1 MRNILFALVMLISL
15 NAWAQQK
22 TINAKPSLQGRAT
35 VETRALLQALGDAK
49 STATLPQALR
59 TMYPTH
65 VVRGV
70 ETIGIL
76 TKVNHLFNPAD
87 IQALG
92 GNARSR
98 MGDIVSMRIPL
109 SALSQIEH
117 VKGIVSFSV
126 AHWAAPMMD
135 KARFDMHADS
145 VLDGMGLPQAFD
157 GTDVLIGIT
166 DWGFDY
172 KHPNLNRSR
181 NPRIE
186 RAWDQYRQAGPAPNG
201 FDYGTELIGYDALAE
216 AGGDTANLYDYG
228 THGTH
233 VAGITGGNGYKDST
247 YKGIATGAHWL
258 LGSWFLDE
266 ASWMDEVYWMWQ
278 VAKESNKRLVVNSS
292 WGMYSF
298 SNLDGSSLLSQAINS
313 LSDSGVVFCT
323 SAGNNGDTK
332 FHIKKEFTEEP
343 DTLKTI
349 PNWYTYVGNAVGQAI
364 IMWGTPEDAN
374 GTHPFHVRFGMA
386 RNPGEIYWSDW
397 ISSND
402 ASTVLDGR
410 LALANGDTCEWN
422 ALCEA
427 RNVNDNRPHILLNV
441 FSVPGY
447 TLHVWITSNV
457 GSRVDAWNV
466 VNLTNH
472 AGNMGAD
479 FKDLGLVG
487 YSEGDY
493 LYGIGEPGCAAKT
506 ITVAA
511 HQADH
516 ILNGNYRHG
525 FLANFSS
532 HGPAYGDYAKPE
544 ISAPG
549 VSVNSSVSSRA
560 TEPVSNTSA
569 TTMSGGK
576 PYSWAPLSGTSMSS
590 PAVSGLVALMLQ
602 ANPNI
607 TVEQI
612 RNILFT
618 TARNDEATGEIHA
631 SGQAHNDWG
640 WGKANAMAAVT
651 AAYNLLDLE
660 EAQRTLPQLLL
671 YPNPTQGM
679 LTVLTHNGEP
689 EVLEIFNIMG
699 SKIMSRSVNNGETL
713 QLALPHGI
721 YVVRCTGKLGS
732 RTEKLIIQ

>member
-1 MRNILFALVMLISL
+1 MKNILFAIVMLVSL

-22 TINAKPSLQGRAT
+22 SINAKPSLQGRAT
-35 VETRALLQALGDAK
+35 IETRALIQALGEAK

-59 TMYPTH
+59 TMFPTQE
-65 VVRGV
+65 VRGV

-76 TKVNHLFNPAD
+76 AKVDHLFDPAD

-98 MGDIVSMRIPL
+98 MGNIVSMRIPL
-109 SALSQIEH
+109 SALSQIEQ
-117 VKGIVSFSV
+117 VKGIVTFSV

-135 KARFDMHADS
+135 NTRFDMHADS
-145 VLDGMGLPQAFD
+145 VLNGDGLPQAFD

-186 RAWDQYRQAGPAPNG
+186 RAWDQYRQAGPAPEG
-201 FDYGTELIGYDALAE
+201 FDYGTELVGYEALAE

-233 VAGITGGNGYKDST
+233 VAGITGGNGVKDSS

-298 SNLDGSSLLSQAINS
+298 SNLDGTSLLSQAINS

-332 FHIKKEFTEEP
+332 FHIKQEFTNEQ

-349 PNWYTYVGNAVGQAI
+349 PVWYNYTSTAVGQAI

-374 GTHPFHVRFGMA
+374 GTHPFNVRFGMA
-386 RNPGEIYWSDW
+386 RNAGEIYWSDW

-402 ASTVLDGR
+402 ASSVLDGR
-410 LALANGDTCEWN
+410 LALADGDTCEWN
-422 ALCEA
+422 ALCETS
-427 RNVNDNRPHILLNV
+427 NVNDGRPHILLNV

-447 TLHVWITSNV
+447 TLHVWVTSNA

-479 FKDLGLVG
+479 FVRNGLRG
-487 YSEGDY
+487 YSEGDL

-511 HQADH
+511 HQADYIH
-516 ILNGNYRHG
+516 NGNYRHG
-525 FLANFSS
+525 TLARFSS

-549 VSVNSSVSSRA
+549 VGVISSVSSRTTETIENITA
-560 TEPVSNTSA
+560 TVL
-569 TTMSGGK
+569 SGGK
-576 PYSWAPLSGTSMSS
+576 RYAWAPFSGTSMSG

-607 TVEQI
+607 TVDQI
-612 RNILFT
+612 REILFT

-631 SGQAHNDWG
+631 TGSPHNDWG
-640 WGKANAMAAVT
+640 WGKANAMSAVT
-651 AAYNLLDLE
+651 AAYNLLDID
-660 EAQRTLPQLLL
+660 EAQQILPQLIL
-671 YPNPTQGM
+671 YPNPSQGQ
-679 LTVLTHNGEP
+679 LTVVTYNDEP
-689 EVLEIFNIMG
+689 EQMEIFNIMG
-699 SKIMSRSVNNGETL
+699 SKIMNLTVQNGEL
-713 QLALPHGI
+713 LRLSLPKGI
-721 YVVRCTGKLGS
+721 YVVRSTGKLGS
-732 RTEKLIIQ
+732 RTERLIIQ